1 MAPSS
6 RRAAGAG
13 PSSGKSGKRAPGRR
27 AGRGTSGG
35 ARRVPGPAEKTGSR
49 TPRRRPTSVPTARR
63 HSTPVSSPAGRTTS
77 GGQLKKKT
85 PAEGGGKR
93 DIAHEE
99 TAATLPR
106 AAQGGEQIGFRCGI
120 RLHSVR
126 QCGGPHPPVPREPR
140 GHELAGFAAGVIGI
154 EADGDEAQ
162 RRAVCQEKAD
172 LFLADRGAHQG

>member
-77 GGQLKKKT
+77 GGQLK
-85 PAEGGGKR
+85 
-93 DIAHEE
+93 
-99 TAATLPR
+99 
-106 AAQGGEQIGFRCGI
+106 
-120 RLHSVR
+120 
-126 QCGGPHPPVPREPR
+126 REAFVAR
-140 GHELAGFAAGVIGI
+140 EELAIEEAHLALLREGRRLLADANERRPGQAAGAG
-154 EADGDEAQ
+154 
-162 RRAVCQEKAD
+162 
-172 LFLADRGAHQG
+172 

>member
-49 TPRRRPTSVPTARR
+49 APRRRPTSVPAARR

-77 GGQLKKKT
+77 GGQLEGDHRER
-85 PAEGGGKR
+85 ACDGGGKLFGR
-93 DIAHEE
+93 DGHQNEGLEGQVGA
-99 TAATLPR
+99 
-106 AAQGGEQIGFRCGI
+106 GCGVGSNGSYGL
-120 RLHSVR
+120 RLR
-126 QCGGPHPPVPREPR
+126 QSG
-140 GHELAGFAAGVIGI
+140 
-154 EADGDEAQ
+154 Q
-162 RRAVCQEKAD
+162 SSS
-172 LFLADRGAHQG
+172 

>member
-49 TPRRRPTSVPTARR
+49 TPRRRPTAVPAARR

-77 GGQLKKKT
+77 GGQLEGSLPVNQSAVAAAREAAPS
-85 PAEGGGKR
+85 PALGTVERYLTLWVALCIVTG
-93 DIAHEE
+93 IALGSL
-99 TAATLPR
+99 LPGLFQAVGR
-106 AAQGGEQIGFRCGI
+106 AEVAQ
-120 RLHSVR
+120 VN
-126 QCGGPHPPVPREPR
+126 
-140 GHELAGFAAGVIGI
+140 
-154 EADGDEAQ
+154 
-162 RRAVCQEKAD
+162 
-172 LFLADRGAHQG
+172 